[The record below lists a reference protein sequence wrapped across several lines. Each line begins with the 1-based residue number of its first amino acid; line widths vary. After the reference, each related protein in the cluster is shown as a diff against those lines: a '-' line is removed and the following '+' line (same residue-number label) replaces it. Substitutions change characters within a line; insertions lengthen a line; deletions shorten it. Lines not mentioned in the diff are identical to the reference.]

1 MSRFRH
7 EIVHLQAH
15 IRTLRLSA
23 AALALL
29 ALLLGLGW
37 WSAPRDLTIHI
48 PPDLRSG
55 STRRW
60 WDVPPENV
68 YAFAFYIWQQLQRW
82 PSDGEADYPR
92 NLKTLSA
99 YLTPACQAFLEQD
112 YQRRRANG
120 ELRLR
125 VRGVYEIPGRGYG
138 EDPARRVRVISA
150 RDWIVTL
157 DLTAD
162 EYYSSEQIK
171 RALVRYQLKVV
182 RLDQDP
188 EHNPFGLAL
197 DCYAQP
203 PQRIDPHPDPTPAQ
217 EPGAAT

>member
-15 IRTLRLSA
+15 IRTLRLA
-23 AALALL
+23 AGALALL

-125 VRGVYEIPGRGYG
+125 VRGLYEIPGRGYG

-182 RLDQDP
+182 QLDQDP

-217 EPGAAT
+217 APGAAT

>member
-15 IRTLRLSA
+15 IRTLRLA
-23 AALALL
+23 AGALALL

-125 VRGVYEIPGRGYG
+125 VRGLYEIPGRGYG